1 MDHVELGRHL
11 RSRRTAL
18 GRTVASVAI
27 DAGLSVPYVA
37 NLENGR
43 GNPTLSALNQIAH
56 ALGTRLAVSLTDPDT
71 DPAEPPLPP
80 TLVRLTQTPHFQRTV
95 RRLAA
100 VREEES
106 HQIQARLVDGL
117 AAAARGLKRDD
128 MSEGDW
134 RRLLDSM
141 VLVLAYPVE

>member
-1 MDHVELGRHL
+1 MRLLRDHDISIVELDEG
-11 RSRRTAL
+11 ADN
-18 GRTVASVAI
+18 ASN
-27 DAGLSVPYVA
+27 GCSPSSVPNA
-37 NLENGR
+37 
-43 GNPTLSALNQIAH
+43 TS
-56 ALGTRLAVSLTDPDT
+56 DT
-71 DPAEPPLPP
+71 SAEPPLPP

-106 HQIQARLVDGL
+106 HQIQARLVDAL

-128 MSEGDW
+128 MPEGDW

-141 VLVLAYPVE
+141 VLVLADPVE

>member
-1 MDHVELGRHL
+1 M
-11 RSRRTAL
+11 
-18 GRTVASVAI
+18 
-27 DAGLSVPYVA
+27 
-37 NLENGR
+37 
-43 GNPTLSALNQIAH
+43 LNQIAH
-56 ALGTRLAVSLTDPDT
+56 ALGTCLAVSLTDPDT

-80 TLVRLTQTPHFQRTV
+80 TLVRLTQTPYFQRTV

-141 VLVLAYPVE
+141 VLVLAYSVE